1 MPSRHVDRDPV
12 EGLGRASAGLV
23 RHPQAL
29 GQQQLQPV
37 APMAQ
42 VRALVREDVLEKP
55 LAGEELEIR
64 VMDPALALT
73 LIGQP
78 AKCLEQQQPDHG
90 VGLDPRRPSSL

>member
-78 AKCLEQQQPDHG
+78 AKM
-90 VGLDPRRPSSL
+90 S